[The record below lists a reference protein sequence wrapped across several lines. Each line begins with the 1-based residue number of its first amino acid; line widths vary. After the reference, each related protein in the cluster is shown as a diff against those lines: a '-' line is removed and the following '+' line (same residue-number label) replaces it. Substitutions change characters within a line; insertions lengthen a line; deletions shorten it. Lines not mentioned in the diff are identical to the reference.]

1 MGDTIVAL
9 DGHSIEDMDSLLAS
23 LSGAHIGA
31 TVPVRIVRGGQAQ
44 EVSVTI
50 GERA

>member
-9 DGHSIEDMDSLLAS
+9 GGNSIEDMDSLLAS
-23 LSGAHIGA
+23 LSGTGIGA
-31 TVPVRIVRGGQAQ
+31 VVPVRIVRGGQVQ